1 MKNIE
6 RIKTDLNFKDNNIN
20 INSINFSNEDSF
32 QDNFK
37 DELNDIVMD
46 KYNLTNDE
54 IEEKNEE
61 EKEEILICGKRILD
75 NKVLKEIE
83 KFFKFIIFIPN

>member
-1 MKNIE
+1 
-6 RIKTDLNFKDNNIN
+6 
-20 INSINFSNEDSF
+20 
-32 QDNFK
+32 
-37 DELNDIVMD
+37 MD

-54 IEEKNEE
+54 IEEKNKE